1 MIIEVRGGSAVIHL
15 PSSFPSLS
23 LRFCVESGRLFFPII
38 FPLIKKFIFFFSFPE
53 QNNNNFRF
61 NIVIYF
67 LLLLLLLPL
76 LLPDEG
82 ALGLAL
88 EAHSIESINPPL
100 PPPPHMFING

>member
-61 NIVIYF
+61 NIVIF
-67 LLLLLLLPL
+67 SLVVVAAAAAAAGRGRSRIGSR
-76 LLPDEG
+76 G
-82 ALGLAL
+82 AF
-88 EAHSIESINPPL
+88 N
-100 PPPPHMFING
+100 